1 MLASQ
6 AQRYGRDRL
15 PSGRTGHGWTI
26 TEEAETVLAGEA
38 EVRVAT
44 RSLVRPSSA
53 RAAAAAETR

>member
-1 MLASQ
+1 MLAT
-6 AQRYGRDRL
+6 AWAV
-15 PSGRTGHGWTI
+15 GHGWTI

-53 RAAAAAETR
+53 RAAAAAETRGE